1 MLADGLRF
9 QKPTNAKPETV
20 SGNTKHDTKM
30 EQLNLNKSNPEIE
43 FKLNSEDSY
52 LMIHSV
58 SVTSQKNFENK
69 WTNFISQV
77 KLTAE
82 LKYVVFDD
90 QKGRFIDERKNQF
103 PIHLLVDPYQ
113 VQPVFKLNKLIKN
126 ETFTLG
132 INPERKF
139 YRTLKLELQDVE
151 NLDEDYSLV
160 LNIEKFK
167 IDD

>member
-1 MLADGLRF
+1 L
-9 QKPTNAKPETV
+9 
-20 SGNTKHDTKM
+20 
-30 EQLNLNKSNPEIE
+30 EQIKLNKENPEME

-52 LMIHSV
+52 LLIHSV
-58 SVTSQKNFENK
+58 FVTSQKNFEHD
-69 WTNFISQV
+69 WTNFISKI

-82 LKYVVFDD
+82 LRYVVFVDPE
-90 QKGRFIDERKNQF
+90 GRFIDERKKQF
-103 PIHLLVDPYQ
+103 PIHFLPDLNQ
-113 VQPVFKLNKLIKN
+113 IQPIFNLKALIRN

-151 NLDEDYSLV
+151 NLNEDYTLEF
-160 LNIEKFK
+160 NIEKFN

>member
-1 MLADGLRF
+1 
-9 QKPTNAKPETV
+9 
-20 SGNTKHDTKM
+20 M
-30 EQLNLNKSNPEIE
+30 EQINLNKSNPEIE

-58 SVTSQKNFENK
+58 SVTSQKNFQNE
-69 WTNFISQV
+69 WTNFISQI

-82 LKYVVFDD
+82 LKYVVFED
-90 QKGRFIDERKNQF
+90 QQGCFIDERKKQF

-113 VQPVFKLNKLIKN
+113 VQPVFQLNKLIKN

-139 YRTLKLELQDVE
+139 YRTLKLELQDFE
-151 NLDEDYSLV
+151 ELNDNYSLIF
-160 LNIEKFK
+160 NIENFK
-167 IDD
+167 IDN